1 MPRGHPRSR
10 PPRTLT
16 RVEDIR
22 EQLAEARARGV
33 SFDRAWREA
42 LADCDPFTASMLSR
56 RAWKAAY
63 RREAVP
69 EHAAHAAE
77 AARVLA
83 PTD

>member
-1 MPRGHPRSR
+1 MPRGRSR
-10 PPRTLT
+10 SPRPLT

-42 LADCDPFTASMLSR
+42 LADCDAFTASMLSR

-63 RREAVP
+63 RRDPAP
-69 EHAAHAAE
+69 ERVRRTVE
-77 AARVLA
+77 AARILA
-83 PTD
+83 PID